1 MTTSN
6 KNAELQSAVLK
17 MILAAVLFIAGLIFN
32 SLENL
37 L

>member
-6 KNAELQSAVLK
+6 KNTELQSAVLK
-17 MILAAVLFIAGLIFN
+17 MILAAVLFIAGLMFN